1 MTIKDERSREIIRH
15 AAAEFFQ
22 HESSGSALITVT
34 RVDISDDAKRATIL
48 ISVIPDSFAEQVLSF
63 AKRKRSDLR
72 DHLRKQT
79 KLPRLPH
86 VEVMLDIGEKNRQRI
101 EELGSM

>member
-1 MTIKDERSREIIRH
+1 MNIKDERSREIIRH

-22 HESSGSALITVT
+22 NESSGSALITVT
-34 RVDISDDAKRATIL
+34 RVDISDDAKRANIML
-48 ISVIPDSFAEQVLSF
+48 SVIPESFEEQVLSF

-72 DHLRKQT
+72 NHLRKHT

-86 VEVMLDIGEKNRQRI
+86 VEVAIDVGEKNRQRI

>member
-1 MTIKDERSREIIRH
+1 MNVKDERSREIIRH

-34 RVDISDDAKRATIL
+34 RVDISEDAKRATVML
-48 ISVIPDSFAEQVLSF
+48 SVIPEGFEEQVLEF

-72 DHLRKQT
+72 THLKKHT
-79 KLPRLPH
+79 KLPRIPH
-86 VEVMLDIGEKNRQRI
+86 VEVALDIGEKNRQRI